1 MKILITGITG
11 FVGAHLAE
19 YCLTMP
25 EAEVYGTILSH
36 HLGDEMKRIE
46 KIKDKIT
53 LFECNL
59 TNRIAVE
66 RVLQTVK
73 PDKIF
78 HLAAQSFVKV
88 SWDGPEDT
96 IFNNIMSELNILE
109 SCRSLG
115 INPVVQI
122 AGSSE
127 EYGLVLENELPIKE
141 TNPLRPLSPYAVSK
155 IGQEMLGY
163 QYCKSYGLKIILTRA
178 FNHAGPGRGEMYAE
192 SAFAKQIVECELG
205 RRKVVEHGN
214 GKSDLAERERIRLHE
229 EQHALKA
236 FFEEKF
242 SSSAEEAAWQEFF
255 TATSRAQAEQLF
267 ERFLRIARQQEE
279 EYARDEIL
287 ACFKDGAH
295 SAEDILDKLA
305 KPAEEGGVYDFLAR
319 ERGYI
324 GAWTDKFYTGREY
337 GEWLRGA
344 AKKAFGEEYHN
355 VLKESIDA
363 FERLRYAGYSTAQA
377 IALLIHE
384 PLSRWKKVVDR
395 QLGGASK

>member
-178 FNHAGPGRGEMYAE
+178 FNHEGPGRGEQFVT
-192 SAFAKQIVECELG
+192 STFAKQIALIEKGKQEPIVL
-205 RRKVVEHGN
+205 VGN
-214 GKSDLAERERIRLHE
+214 LKAERDYTDVRDVV
-229 EQHALKA
+229 KA
-236 FFEEKF
+236 YWLSTEKCEFGKPYNICSGKVWKIEKVLEFLLSISAKKGIKVQQDPGRMRPSDVLILRGDYSEFHKATGWKPEISFEK
-242 SSSAEEAAWQEFF
+242 
-255 TATSRAQAEQLF
+255 TL
-267 ERFLRIARQQEE
+267 
-279 EYARDEIL
+279 
-287 ACFKDGAH
+287 
-295 SAEDILDKLA
+295 EDTLN
-305 KPAEEGGVYDFLAR
+305 YWR
-319 ERGYI
+319 ER
-324 GAWTDKFYTGREY
+324 
-337 GEWLRGA
+337 
-344 AKKAFGEEYHN
+344 
-355 VLKESIDA
+355 V
-363 FERLRYAGYSTAQA
+363 
-377 IALLIHE
+377 
-384 PLSRWKKVVDR
+384 
-395 QLGGASK
+395 